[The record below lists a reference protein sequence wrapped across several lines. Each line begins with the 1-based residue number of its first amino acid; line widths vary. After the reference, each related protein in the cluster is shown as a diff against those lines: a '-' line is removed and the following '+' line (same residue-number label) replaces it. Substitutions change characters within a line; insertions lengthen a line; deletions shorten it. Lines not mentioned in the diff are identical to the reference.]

1 MDYSIHHNFDRK
13 LNALYVDYYY
23 CESTIKLKR
32 VKIVQRTVLK
42 CIKKKKKRKTFS
54 QSPMKYLVRFFIF
67 IRIKEWRFFSHV
79 IVEHK
84 ALNINNPVMP
94 RGGSLADY

>member
-1 MDYSIHHNFDRK
+1 
-13 LNALYVDYYY
+13 
-23 CESTIKLKR
+23 
-32 VKIVQRTVLK
+32 
-42 CIKKKKKRKTFS
+42 
-54 QSPMKYLVRFFIF
+54 MKYLVRFFIF
-67 IRIKEWRFFSHV
+67 IRIKERRFFSHV